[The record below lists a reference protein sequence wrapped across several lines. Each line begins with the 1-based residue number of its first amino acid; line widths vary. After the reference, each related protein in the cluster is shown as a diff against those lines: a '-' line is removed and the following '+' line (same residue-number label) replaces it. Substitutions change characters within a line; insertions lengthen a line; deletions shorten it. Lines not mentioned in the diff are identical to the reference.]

1 MPLTTVTKHH
11 ILDFLR
17 GETGVR
23 YHGKMDEI
31 EFLRRI
37 FDLSKIK
44 SNDHRCRNFEGDIT
58 THRYSFPDDWDDDWI
73 YTDDRFHLATQS
85 DEIFLRFLC
94 QMLHPLTNRRSAE
107 TIRLLGAFN
116 KYLAADGWQLCRAGE
131 ISGKP
136 FFEPAPY
143 SRTKAGGIAKVKQL
157 DVVLNAAHISRQLRR
172 IESSVD
178 RDPELAIGTAKE
190 FLESMCR
197 TILAERGQPV
207 IGTPDIPTLNR
218 LTLKELQLL
227 PEHAHQHSKGTEL
240 IKRLLSNLATVTQTL
255 AELRGLYGTGHGK
268 DGNAMPIEPRHA
280 KLVVGAAAT
289 LGTFLYET
297 HRATKTQVHG
307 APSLTK

>member
-1 MPLTTVTKHH
+1 MPLTVVTKHH

-17 GETGVR
+17 GESAML

-44 SNDHRCRNFEGDIT
+44 SNDHRCRNFEGDIS
-58 THRYSFPDDWDDDWI
+58 THRYQFKGDWDDDWI
-73 YTDDRFHLATQS
+73 YTDERFSLATQS
-85 DEIFLRFLC
+85 DEIFLKFLC
-94 QMLHPLTNRRSAE
+94 QMLHPLTNRSRTE
-107 TIRLLGAFN
+107 VTRILGAFN
-116 KYLAADGWQLCRAGE
+116 KYLGVDGWQIGRAGE

-143 SRTKAGGIAKVKQL
+143 SRSKAPGIAKVKQL
-157 DVVLNAAHISRQLRR
+157 DVVLNAAHINRQLRR
-172 IESSVD
+172 IEASID

-190 FLESMCR
+190 FVESMCR
-197 TILAERGQPV
+197 TILAERGQAV

-227 PEHAHQHSKGTEL
+227 PDNTHHQSKGTEL
-240 IKRLLSNLATVTQTL
+240 MKRLLSNLATVTQTL

-268 DGNAMPIEPRHA
+268 DGNAIAIEPRHA

-289 LGTFLYET
+289 LATFLYET
-297 HRATKTQVHG
+297 HQATKGTIHARQ
-307 APSLTK
+307 P

>member
-1 MPLTTVTKHH
+1 MQLTTVTKHH
-11 ILDFLR
+11 IIDFLR
-17 GETGVR
+17 GETTVL

-31 EFLRRI
+31 EFLGRV

-44 SNDHRCRNFEGDIT
+44 SNDHRSRTFEGDIS
-58 THRYSFPDDWDDDWI
+58 THRYQFKGDWDDDWI
-73 YTDDRFHLATQS
+73 YTDERFSLAKQS
-85 DEIFLRFLC
+85 DEIFFKFLC
-94 QMLHPLTNRRSAE
+94 QMLHPLTNRRRAE
-107 TIRLLGAFN
+107 ITHLLGTFN
-116 KYLAADGWQLCRAGE
+116 KYLGADGWQLRRAGQ

-136 FFEPAPY
+136 FFETTPY
-143 SRTKAGGIAKVKQL
+143 SRAKVGGIAKVKQL
-157 DVVLNAAHISRQLRR
+157 EVALNAAHINRQLRR
-172 IESSVD
+172 IEASIE

-207 IGTPDIPTLNR
+207 LGTPDIPTLNR

-227 PEHAHQHSKGTEL
+227 PDHAQHQSKGTEL
-240 IKRLLSNLATVTQTL
+240 MKRLLSNLASVTQTL

-289 LGTFLYET
+289 LATFLYET
-297 HRATKTQVHG
+297 HRATKASIG
-307 APSLTK
+307 RSAP